1 MRVADLDD
9 LYENMKEE
17 FDEMNIGDE
26 FKSGFMYAMGI
37 VRRTR
42 GIKLPKAGA
51 DGRIHTSALELRSDA
66 E

>member
-42 GIKLPKAGA
+42 GIKLPNAGA
-51 DGRIHTSALELRSDA
+51 AGHITPTDA
-66 E
+66 KTEE